1 MRIDVM
7 TLFPDFI
14 AQAAAVGVV
23 GRAQERGLLS
33 LHGWNP
39 RDYASGGYRR
49 VDDRPFGGGPGMVM
63 LLEPLRACLEAVRAA
78 DPVPAPVIYMSPQG
92 APLTQKKARELA
104 ALPRMILLCG
114 RYEGVDERF
123 LQAEVDEELSIG
135 DYVLSG
141 GELAAAV
148 VIDAVGRLQEGALN
162 DAESAIQDSFE
173 GDGLLDCPHYTQ
185 PSSHPLGDVP
195 AVLRSGDHAAIARWR
210 RQQALGRTW
219 LRRPDLL
226 DEAGLSKADRL
237 LLEAFRAALA
247 GRDGGRVA
255 TRPGNPVE
263 CATLGRFTSPDPIRI
278 SCSAIRR
285 LHQFP
290 LSQDTITHTSIG
302 ANMSKLLQ
310 EFEASQITR
319 ELPAFGPGDTVVV
332 NVKVKEGNRERV
344 QAYEGV
350 VIAKKNAGLNSAF
363 TVRKIS
369 HGYGVE
375 RVFQTHSASIDSV
388 EVKRRGKVR
397 AGKLYY
403 LRDLEG
409 KAARIKEDLAAN
421 AAAKAARQAAAAAA
435 E

>member
-92 APLTQKKARELA
+92 APLTQKKVRELA
-104 ALPRMILLCG
+104 TLPRMILLCG

-226 DEAGLSKADRL
+226 DEAVLSKADRIL
-237 LLEAFRAALA
+237 LDAFRADLA
-247 GRDGGRVA
+247 GR
-255 TRPGNPVE
+255 
-263 CATLGRFTSPDPIRI
+263 
-278 SCSAIRR
+278 
-285 LHQFP
+285 H
-290 LSQDTITHTSIG
+290 G
-302 ANMSKLLQ
+302 A
-310 EFEASQITR
+310 
-319 ELPAFGPGDTVVV
+319 G
-332 NVKVKEGNRERV
+332 
-344 QAYEGV
+344 
-350 VIAKKNAGLNSAF
+350 
-363 TVRKIS
+363 
-369 HGYGVE
+369 
-375 RVFQTHSASIDSV
+375 
-388 EVKRRGKVR
+388 
-397 AGKLYY
+397 
-403 LRDLEG
+403 
-409 KAARIKEDLAAN
+409 
-421 AAAKAARQAAAAAA
+421 
-435 E
+435 